1 MKRTAN
7 TKDSLLEVGKHLS
20 TGVLGMI
27 AGSAVGRYSLAL
39 GALTIFGGAYYG
51 KNWITSAGV
60 GMAFSNGFGTKP
72 QATNGVDGIKDNL
85 DDAKDRAVTSLKAIG
100 KKLFLDKL
108 SPSLAQKLALGNIE
122 DRPLVFMGSEVVDT
136 GDFDTSEV
144 DEIIR
149 KIENGEQLPTID
161 IQQGFTNGFDG
172 DINGIDMMEL
182 NGAEDITEL
191 NAVA

>member
-1 MKRTAN
+1 MKTKAN
-7 TKDSLLEVGKHLS
+7 TTDSLLEVGKHLS

-51 KNWITSAGV
+51 KDWITSAGV
-60 GMAFSNGFGTKP
+60 GMAFSNGFGPKP
-72 QATNGVDGIKDNL
+72 QPTNGIDGFKDNL
-85 DDAKDRAVTSLKAIG
+85 DDAKDRAITSLKAIG

-108 SPSLAQKLALGNIE
+108 SPTLAQKMALGNIE
-122 DRPLVFMGSEVVDT
+122 DRPLVFMGSEVAET

-149 KIENGEQLPTID
+149 KIEAGEPLPTID
-161 IQQGFTNGFDG
+161 IQQDFTSGIDG
-172 DINGIDMMEL
+172 DINGIDSMQL